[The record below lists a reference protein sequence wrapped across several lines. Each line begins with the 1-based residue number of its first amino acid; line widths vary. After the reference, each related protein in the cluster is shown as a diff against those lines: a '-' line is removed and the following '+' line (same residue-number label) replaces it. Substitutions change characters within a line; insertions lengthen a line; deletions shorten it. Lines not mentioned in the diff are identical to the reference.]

1 MLKNTL
7 MRMIERGQTDGLR
20 EKIDTLYALGGLSEA
35 YTAELIA
42 LLPDQEAHT

>member
-20 EKIDTLYALGGLSEA
+20 EKIGTLYALGCLSEA
-35 YTAELIA
+35 DTAELIA
-42 LLPDQEAHT
+42 LLPDQEAHI